1 MNTMISSAIVLA
13 ATASIAV
20 ASGRDEAHSD
30 VEIRT
35 DNGRLITGTLDEG
48 MFVRER
54 VFASE
59 LGEVVPNIADEPGF
73 DAEDGTLTPNT
84 SLGFN
89 LMNSLRVWNGSDF
102 DTNSDSTMTLSF
114 LTLEATTSST
124 LGETVTGFNFLVDE
138 FGGMHDHPAF
148 ILNAPASTGV
158 YLLEMQFTGGG
169 FADSESFYI
178 VFNQN
183 EDESVHDAAIDYV
196 REFIV
201 PAPGAAGLLIASGL
215 VAMRRRR
222 A

>member
-1 MNTMISSAIVLA
+1 MKAFITAVGAVAVLA
-13 ATASIAV
+13 TPVV
-20 ASGRDEAHSD
+20 AGEKEPHSD

-35 DNGRLITGTLDEG
+35 DNGRLITGTLNEG

-54 VFASE
+54 VFGSE
-59 LGEVVPNIADEPGF
+59 LGEVVPNITDEPGF
-73 DAEDGTLTPNT
+73 DAQDGTLTPN
-84 SLGFN
+84 SMLGFN

-102 DTNSDSTMTLSF
+102 DTVSDSTMTLSF
-114 LTLEATTSST
+114 LTLEATTSSNP
-124 LGETVTGFNFLVDE
+124 GEVVNGFNFLVDQ

-183 EDESVHDAAIDYV
+183 EDDSIHDAAIDYV
-196 REFIV
+196 RDVIV
-201 PAPGAAGLLIASGL
+201 PAPGVGGLLAACGL
-215 VAMRRRR
+215 VALRRRR